1 MATIFTRKLGSQ
13 GMEVPAIGTGCMG
26 LTWAYNSGAA
36 TPDAAFEQA
45 DQLFAACQKSG
56 SNMLVTAWIYTPS
69 KPGMPHNEEVV
80 GRAVEKYGRDK
91 WIIVDK
97 IGACGRGVNHAG
109 LWCTPARR
117 PTLREHRGRGRN

>member
-1 MATIFTRKLGSQ
+1 
-13 GMEVPAIGTGCMG
+13 MG

-80 GRAVEKYGRDK
+80 GRAIEKYGRDK

-97 IGACGRGVNHAG
+97 IGACAV
-109 LWCTPARR
+109 
-117 PTLREHRGRGRN
+117 RGRVAGPGGGCAPHDNYSPRASTGNTTATTIASAGSC